1 MAIKISRANALIAAA
16 QVELE
21 ENALG
26 RPVIVS
32 PDRDPAPVPPAH
44 LLAAEAVQTPP
55 IAAQNRLAAP
65 ARLQRSL
72 GQG

>member
-55 IAAQNRLAAP
+55 IAAQNRLAAT
-65 ARLQRSL
+65 ARLKRSL